1 MGNQNSTLVN
11 PSVAGS
17 NLADNY
23 SQLLSH
29 LNQQQQSVTSPDL
42 GAHSEIRAGMDL
54 NQVPNQQVTFS
65 TRTDM
70 SLSQER
76 NNAPS
81 FYASS
86 EIPMDQGNFQQET
99 SATMPSL
106 INMSQ
111 FRAHINSLY
120 PSGSGSNLG
129 QGVLD
134 EIPMDHAHVQRTT
147 TAPRLTL
154 INVNQL
160 MAHQSASG
168 PNSGLGSRD
177 EILMDH
183 VHFQQRTTAT
193 MAQQSGSGPNSSPGT
208 GIMPMEELGGGL
220 QIAPMGTQNMSLP
233 PQINEAE
240 QPHRGYGQNC
250 PERMDRLMMEC
261 QDYID
266 RNRGSFD
273 LVYPAAPGPF
283 REIFNMEGH
292 EQRQFFE
299 EIQREEEQV
308 QHEANR
314 QKAYLFSIVE
324 YLLSVPNLSH
334 EDRDHFMTMCPPV
347 SQIELDLRI
356 EIDEVYTKI
365 QQLEEECTQKM
376 ADLLAI
382 KNYVMLFINDETEFM
397 DNQTEAMQVADL
409 VRGVPVDPD
418 FGSYAGDFGSET
430 DDAASDVCDAGSEVS
445 DFGSEAG
452 EAGSD
457 VSDTGLE
464 LGDTASEVGDVD
476 SEAGDVGS
484 EAADAASD
492 VCNAGSELGEAGS
505 DVSGTGSDLSDAGSD
520 ISDAGSED
528 DRIRILQSFTIVGV
542 TEPMD
547 IAEIID
553 YEEMQ
558 PRCPCSPLYIEIP
571 PLEDPEVILA
581 NAAEDWA
588 EDEEN
593 PEYNPFYGEEN

>member
-99 SATMPSL
+99 SATMP
-106 INMSQ
+106 
-111 FRAHINSLY
+111 
-120 PSGSGSNLG
+120 GSNLG

>member
-17 NLADNY
+17 NLADHY

-120 PSGSGSNLG
+120 PSGSGSNSG
-129 QGVLD
+129 PRAST
-134 EIPMDHAHVQRTT
+134 EIPMDQVHVQRTT

-154 INVNQL
+154 RNVNQL
-160 MAHQSASG
+160 MDSG
-168 PNSGLGSRD
+168 PNSGLGSRN

-220 QIAPMGTQNMSLP
+220 QLAPVGTQNMSLP

-308 QHEANR
+308 QQEAIR
-314 QKAYLFSIVE
+314 QRAYLFSIVE

-457 VSDTGLE
+457 VSD
-464 LGDTASEVGDVD
+464 
-476 SEAGDVGS
+476 
-484 EAADAASD
+484 
-492 VCNAGSELGEAGS
+492 NGSELG
-505 DVSGTGSDLSDAGSD
+505 DAGSD
-520 ISDAGSED
+520 ISDDGSED
-528 DRIRILQSFTIVGV
+528 DGIRILQSFTIVGA